1 VIVSGDTNDYLQI
14 HPTEKGKVN
23 LDTMA
28 GTQGMKR
35 IWITSISSE
44 IPAYTKF
51 PVVVFIR
58 FGCSSAWWGE

>member
-28 GTQGMKR
+28 GMQGMKR

-44 IPAYTKF
+44 
-51 PVVVFIR
+51 
-58 FGCSSAWWGE
+58 SSDRE